1 MFKISKNI
9 FKNVFLLHKIISSS
23 YNPKLL
29 YSDMCKVYE
38 KSFQV
43 HPVFGNINLK
53 SNCYCIIQPADSQ
66 LFPDSN
72 HVQVVLWRKSVENVD
87 PKVNIE
93 ISGNKDYIRAEI
105 ETTPSEY
112 LYVEAIMENAAAL
125 DVENLESDDINIT
138 SSKGS
143 VKAKN
148 IKTEQLSVAM
158 KEASLSL
165 DGAFQGNLNVN
176 AKKLDWSPFRNR
188 ILDKVIK
195 VAVNSAVK
203 VIAGNYTTFNILFIS
218 LSDGLHGTLQTVVNE
233 GKLDVHI
240 NEVIEDSLIQLEKGK
255 NVKVVAPE
263 VNVQSDVISFGSHS
277 SADEMQNFVTTFNKN
292 PTLHVEVKS
301 GSVNLSH
308 KDWFSSL
315 GIKSNSKIKG

>member
-1 MFKISKNI
+1 MFKLSKNI
-9 FKNVFLLHKIISSS
+9 FKNVFLFHKIISSS

-72 HVQVVLWRKSVENVD
+72 HVQVVLWRKN
-87 PKVNIE
+87 
-93 ISGNKDYIRAEI
+93 
-105 ETTPSEY
+105 
-112 LYVEAIMENAAAL
+112 VEAIMENAAAL

-176 AKKLDWSPFRNR
+176 AKKLNFRAKRLQGTN
-188 ILDKVIK
+188 
-195 VAVNSAVK
+195 
-203 VIAGNYTTFNILFIS
+203 LFIQASS
-218 LSDGLHGTLQTVVNE
+218 LETDIESSYMTNGNIFAERGNLNIRNLHGSTYLHLLKGNLSKTSELLVIGHTGLE
-233 GKLDVHI
+233 DSKSMASRI
-240 NEVIEDSLIQLEKGK
+240 NEKKFHI
-255 NVKVVAPE
+255 
-263 VNVQSDVISFGSHS
+263 
-277 SADEMQNFVTTFNKN
+277 
-292 PTLHVEVKS
+292 
-301 GSVNLSH
+301 
-308 KDWFSSL
+308 
-315 GIKSNSKIKG
+315 

>member
-9 FKNVFLLHKIISSS
+9 FKNVYLSHKIISSS

-43 HPVFGNINLK
+43 HPGFGNINLK
-53 SNCYCIIQPADSQ
+53 SNCYCIVLPADPQ

-72 HVQVVLWRKSVENVD
+72 HVQVVVWRKSVENVD

-105 ETTPSEY
+105 EAASLEY
-112 LYVEAIMENAAAL
+112 LCQLFIPFKYDVEAVMENAAPL
-125 DVENLESDDINIT
+125 DVENLESDEINIT

-148 IKTEQLSVAM
+148 IKTEQLSVTM

-176 AKKLDWSPFRNR
+176 AKKLNFRAKRLQGTN
-188 ILDKVIK
+188 
-195 VAVNSAVK
+195 
-203 VIAGNYTTFNILFIS
+203 LFIQASS
-218 LSDGLHGTLQTVVNE
+218 LETDIESSYMTNGNIFAERGNLNIKNLHGSTYLHLLKGNLSVNGLHGTLQTIVNE

-240 NEVIEDSLIQLEKGK
+240 NEVIEDSLIQLEKG
-255 NVKVVAPE
+255 
-263 VNVQSDVISFGSHS
+263 I
-277 SADEMQNFVTTFNKN
+277 
-292 PTLHVEVKS
+292 
-301 GSVNLSH
+301 
-308 KDWFSSL
+308 
-315 GIKSNSKIKG
+315 